1 MKAFI
6 FDMDGV
12 IVDTQK
18 THTEALVQTFAAYG
32 VSVAAEELVPFAGT
46 KRGTAL
52 KAVAEKRGLS
62 LPIDELCEKKDQIFN
77 EMIEQTAL
85 TAIDGIP
92 ELLEALQDAGV
103 KTAIASSSGEA
114 FIALV
119 VDRLGIRSCFDALI
133 SGQALPESKPNPAI
147 YRLAAR
153 TLGVDPK
160 DCVVLE
166 DAAMGVAA
174 AKGAG
179 MRCIGFRN
187 LHSGVQDLSAA
198 DLIVDDIRAI
208 ELSQW

>member
-18 THTEALVQTFAAYG
+18 THTEALIRTFAFYG
-32 VSVAAEELVPFAGT
+32 VTVPAAELAPFAGT

-52 KAVAEKRGLS
+52 KATADKRGLS
-62 LPIDELCEKKDQIFN
+62 LPLDELCDKKDEIFN
-77 EMIEQTAL
+77 EMIARTEL
-85 TAIDGIP
+85 VPIDGIP
-92 ELLEALQDAGV
+92 ELLAALRKAGI
-103 KTAIASSSGEA
+103 KTAIASSSSEA

-119 VDRLGIRSCFDALI
+119 VDRLNIRPYFDALI
-133 SGQALPESKPNPAI
+133 SGQTLPESKPNPAI

-153 TLGVDPK
+153 TLGVEPA

-166 DAAMGVAA
+166 DAALGVAA

-187 LHSGVQDLSAA
+187 PNSGAQDLSAA
-198 DLIVDDIRAI
+198 DSIVDDIRAI
-208 ELSQW
+208 DIGRW